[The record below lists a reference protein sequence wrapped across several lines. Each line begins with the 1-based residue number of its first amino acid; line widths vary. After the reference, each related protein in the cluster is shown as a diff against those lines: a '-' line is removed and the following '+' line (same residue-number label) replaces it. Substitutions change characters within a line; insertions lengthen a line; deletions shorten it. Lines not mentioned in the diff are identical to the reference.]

1 MSQEEKP
8 VKKLKDFLSQY
19 ENNLLLA
26 IMVIYVMALALVIFN
41 DVFELGWF

>member
-8 VKKLKDFLSQY
+8 VKKLKSFLSRY
-19 ENNLLLA
+19 ENNLLLG
-26 IMVIYVMALALVIFN
+26 IMVIYVMALALAIFN

>member
-8 VKKLKDFLSQY
+8 VKKSKGFLSRY